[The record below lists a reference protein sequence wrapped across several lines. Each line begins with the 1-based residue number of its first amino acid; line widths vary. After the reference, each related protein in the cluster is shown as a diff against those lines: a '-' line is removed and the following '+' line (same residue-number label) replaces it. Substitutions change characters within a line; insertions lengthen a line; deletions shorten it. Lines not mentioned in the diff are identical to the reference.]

1 MLVKNKRFE
10 VLEEPV
16 IGLKKISRAPLK
28 DERGR
33 LERLY
38 CSNEFQEFFPRPI
51 AQVNFTETKIA
62 GTVRGLH
69 YQLAPADETKLVSV
83 IDGELYD
90 IVLDLRTN
98 MPSYGKVFCFHLT
111 SDLHHSLLIP
121 AGFAH
126 GFQTLKDDVK
136 LVYFHDN
143 FYDQEKERGVNILDE
158 ALNINFPKSIQKLS
172 KRDALFP
179 NFQEEERNA
188 K

>member
-1 MLVKNKRFE
+1 MLVNNKRFDI
-10 VLEEPV
+10 VEEPV
-16 IGLKKISRAPLK
+16 IGLRKISRAPLK

-38 CSNEFQEFFPRPI
+38 CSNEFQEFFPRQI
-51 AQVNFTETKIA
+51 AQVNFTETKTA

-83 IDGELYD
+83 IEGELYD
-90 IVLDLRTN
+90 IVLDLRAN

-111 SDLHHSLLIP
+111 ADLHHSLLIP

-158 ALNINFPKSIQKLS
+158 ALKISFPKSVNRLS
-172 KRDALFP
+172 KRDASFP
-179 NFQEEERNA
+179 NFQQIEKNTR
-188 K
+188 